1 MLVELIFGS
10 QSSCTSP
17 AEWAGGICDNGG
29 NGETFLRDH
38 GKASMGS
45 ARGYRTEHPPHP
57 PSC

>member
-1 MLVELIFGS
+1 MS
-10 QSSCTSP
+10 QSSCTSR